1 MRSPSLAFV
10 NGALLLLAACSEQEF
25 NIENNPQP
33 AGDLVIR
40 GRVCDETTRTWLQ
53 NALVYTHLY
62 DDNDVVYASASDY
75 TDADGAFELT
85 GLVGDKDYE
94 LYTQVGHNIVNKQI
108 VTLEGEDL
116 ELPAPACAGT
126 VELKVAVITGAYDDL
141 TPMLDAIGFT
151 DVKVIDG
158 RVSSEITDFL
168 SDPGAMSEYDMIFFD
183 GGHKEDGVVYG
194 SGPVQTVRD
203 NLLQYVAA
211 GGVVFASDWA
221 YDVVEQTWP
230 AKVDFYGDD
239 TVPDAAQV
247 GESGTI
253 TADVVD
259 ADLSASIGTLTID
272 VNYDLAV
279 WPLIEATDPSVV
291 VQLRGTAPWRQGLST
306 GSVPSSPLLVSFA
319 DGDGQVVFTTYRNT
333 ANFTNESMLGVL
345 ITIVNAIGT

>member
-1 MRSPSLAFV
+1 MLRTSPLV
-10 NGALLLLAACSEQEF
+10 LLLAACTEQEF
-25 NIENNPQP
+25 NIENNPEP

-40 GRVCDETTRTWLQ
+40 GRVCDRVTKTWVE

-62 DDNDVVYASASDY
+62 DDNDVVYASSSDY
-75 TDADGAFELT
+75 TDVEGAFALE
-85 GLVGDKDYE
+85 GLVGGRSYE
-94 LYTQVGHNIVNKQI
+94 VYTQVGHDIVDKQI
-108 VTLEGEDL
+108 VALEDADL
-116 ELPAPACAGT
+116 EMATPTCAGA

-158 RVSSEITDFL
+158 RVSAEITDFL
-168 SDPGAMSEYDMIFFD
+168 SDPVAMGEYDMLFFD

-194 SGPVQTVRD
+194 SGPVQQVRD
-203 NLLQYVAA
+203 NLTQYVAA

-221 YDVVEQTWP
+221 YDVIEQTWP
-230 AKVDFYGDD
+230 ARIDFYGDD

-247 GESGTI
+247 GETGLI

-259 ADLSASIGTLTID
+259 PDLSASIGLATID
-272 VNYDLAV
+272 VNYDLSV
-279 WPLIEATDPSVV
+279 WPLVEAVDPAVL
-291 VQLRGTAPWRQGLST
+291 VQLRGDAPWREGLAS
-306 GSVPSSPLLVSFA
+306 GSLPGSPLLVSFG

-345 ITIVNAIGT
+345 ITIVNAIGS